1 MRVGGSG
8 FSISI
13 FRGYTVQ
20 STTYGPSMNRT
31 YLSVWSAKLTPT
43 LDVAGKQIAQL
54 YELTVLFRKDGQ
66 PHRVWQIHVPNTLR
80 SLLDSGSVRGIVIE
94 TLESGSVASWLL
106 PHSPTHIMLALTNAS
121 GELHSATPSVLVRMR
136 WAALAVGYAVVLG
149 GMAALTSC
157 ALHVW
162 IGAAAC
168 VLGSHCVR
176 TALRIPTGAESDV
189 Y

>member
-1 MRVGGSG
+1 MALLASTFHR
-8 FSISI
+8 
-13 FRGYTVQ
+13 YTVQ
-20 STTYGPSMNRT
+20 STNDSPSMNRT

-43 LDVAGKQIAQL
+43 LDVAGKPIAQL
-54 YELTVLFRKDGQ
+54 YELTVFFRKDGQ
-66 PHRVWQIHVPNTLR
+66 PHRVWRVHVPNSLR
-80 SLLDSGSVRGIVIE
+80 SLLESGSARGIVIE

-106 PHSPTHIMLALTNAS
+106 PHSPTHIMLALVSAS
-121 GELHSATPSVLVRMR
+121 GELHSATPAALVRMR

-149 GMAALTSC
+149 GMVALTSC

-176 TALRIPTGAESDV
+176 MALRIPTSAESDV